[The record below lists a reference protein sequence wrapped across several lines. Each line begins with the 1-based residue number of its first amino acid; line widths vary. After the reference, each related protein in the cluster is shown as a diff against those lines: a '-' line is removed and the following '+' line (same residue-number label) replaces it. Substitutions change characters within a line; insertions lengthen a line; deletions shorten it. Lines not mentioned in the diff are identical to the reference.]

1 MVCDR
6 QVQACTTGGPYALT
20 SNGEKVEDGVMAR
33 GIERKGR
40 KACGKGEGKITVKQ
54 SHKHTQILK
63 HTHTWDL
70 ISGGKKQKQRKHKN
84 KTNTKKLKKT

>member
-54 SHKHTQILK
+54 SHEHTQILK
-63 HTHTWDL
+63 HTHT
-70 ISGGKKQKQRKHKN
+70 
-84 KTNTKKLKKT
+84 